1 MTELRARLGNPL
13 DWSAKRRCLVV
24 SMIVLPFAVWG
35 VFVERYLLPAVSFV
49 NPHVLAAALNIQIGL
64 AVAWALM
71 LVAAVALPSGARAER
86 TLMHATALLFFIT
99 VAQGSYLT
107 GFFTSLFSGV
117 TFIGGVAVGLVVF
130 GRAVALPSVILFVVF
145 PVVTTIAESVGLI
158 PYAPLMV
165 SAPYVDGSLSGRWL
179 LAYGSTTF
187 ATFVGVVVVVYLIIE
202 SWRDRE
208 EQLARANE
216 FISRYVAAQVAE
228 QVRFGNYKLIDR
240 RERRRLTLFFSDIKG
255 FSDAA
260 DRMEPE
266 DLSRVLYEYLD
277 EMTAIAERHGGTVD
291 KFMGDGIVIFFGAPA
306 MMNDDHQALQAV
318 AMAVAMQARMAE
330 LREKWLREG
339 VEEPFEIR
347 IGINTGVASV
357 GSFGARGRMDYTAI
371 GRQVNLAARLEA
383 SCVPGR
389 ILISH
394 STWALVQDQVA
405 CRPRGEV
412 QLKGFHHPVKVYEV
426 ASPARDTPGAI
437 NH

>member
-1 MTELRARLGNPL
+1 
-13 DWSAKRRCLVV
+13 
-24 SMIVLPFAVWG
+24 
-35 VFVERYLLPAVSFV
+35 
-49 NPHVLAAALNIQIGL
+49 
-64 AVAWALM
+64 
-71 LVAAVALPSGARAER
+71 
-86 TLMHATALLFFIT
+86 
-99 VAQGSYLT
+99 
-107 GFFTSLFSGV
+107 
-117 TFIGGVAVGLVVF
+117 
-130 GRAVALPSVILFVVF
+130 
-145 PVVTTIAESVGLI
+145 
-158 PYAPLMV
+158 
-165 SAPYVDGSLSGRWL
+165 
-179 LAYGSTTF
+179 
-187 ATFVGVVVVVYLIIE
+187 
-202 SWRDRE
+202 
-208 EQLARANE
+208 
-216 FISRYVAAQVAE
+216 
-228 QVRFGNYKLIDR
+228 
-240 RERRRLTLFFSDIKG
+240 
-255 FSDAA
+255 
-260 DRMEPE
+260 MEPE

-306 MMNDDHQALQAV
+306 MMNDANQALQAV

-405 CRPRGEV
+405 CLPRGEV

-426 ASPARDTPGAI
+426 ASPARATPGAI